1 MVRCTALFEFMTS
14 ALPASTESATPV
26 LILQLPSPPGKNV
39 FREWSGGMG
48 TAQPS
53 QRPHHGH
60 DPDFYD
66 VPYSQFLY
74 IARGLQQKG
83 IGLRYVDYQARPRF
97 DFGELQAVLLAQRPR
112 VLLTVVSLPSLE
124 SDLELLRRVRALQPE
139 LAIVLIGPVGR
150 LMAQRLL
157 SQGLA
162 DYLMESNEELAVP
175 ELVKKLLAGDPDAP
189 ESCLYLRDGEVV
201 QAPSSH
207 RMRDLDFVDFPAYEL
222 LDVARYESDNFLG
235 RRYRYM
241 TVYASKG
248 CSYDCAYCPYPFGFG
263 SRFLFRAPAL
273 VVADIERLVKEFG
286 VQQIC
291 FRDQVFTVNRK
302 HTVEICERL
311 IERDLDVVWI
321 CETRYD
327 VVDAELL
334 KLMRRAGCR
343 EVHYGLETADEALFH
358 EIGKPGGPVSLER
371 FAEAIEQTQLADL
384 RAHLHLI
391 IGLPGESWKTIRRTL
406 AFLRRTRPFSVQ
418 TAIFSPYPG
427 TPLHAELLEQ
437 GQLTSAS
444 WEEYSGFSA
453 IQPTEHLDVDELR
466 RAQQY
471 VQWNW
476 NKSPWD
482 KLVRRVAR
490 LFSRQTLPTAAGE
503 R

>member
-1 MVRCTALFEFMTS
+1 
-14 ALPASTESATPV
+14 
-26 LILQLPSPPGKNV
+26 
-39 FREWSGGMG
+39 
-48 TAQPS
+48 
-53 QRPHHGH
+53 
-60 DPDFYD
+60 
-66 VPYSQFLY
+66 
-74 IARGLQQKG
+74 
-83 IGLRYVDYQARPRF
+83 
-97 DFGELQAVLLAQRPR
+97 
-112 VLLTVVSLPSLE
+112 
-124 SDLELLRRVRALQPE
+124 
-139 LAIVLIGPVGR
+139 
-150 LMAQRLL
+150 
-157 SQGLA
+157 
-162 DYLMESNEELAVP
+162 
-175 ELVKKLLAGDPDAP
+175 
-189 ESCLYLRDGEVV
+189 
-201 QAPSSH
+201 
-207 RMRDLDFVDFPAYEL
+207 
-222 LDVARYESDNFLG
+222 
-235 RRYRYM
+235 
-241 TVYASKG
+241 
-248 CSYDCAYCPYPFGFG
+248 
-263 SRFLFRAPAL
+263 LFRAPAL